1 MNLFHIRY
9 FVDLAHTGHYTRA
22 AERLCIAQPS
32 LSHAIGQLETELG
45 VPLFEKNGRNT
56 VLTSFGEEFLNC
68 AENALRTLDSGVESL
83 KRSAQGAGTI
93 RLGFLRVLG
102 IQWLPSLAANFWKP
116 RRIWKS
122 ILTFIQ
128 ESLRNC

>member
-9 FVDLAHTGHYTRA
+9 FVELAHTGHYTRA

-83 KRSAQGAGTI
+83 KRSAQGGRHHTPW
-93 RLGFLRVLG
+93 FSPG
-102 IQWLPSLAANFWKP
+102 IGNTVAALPGP
-116 RRIWKS
+116 
-122 ILTFIQ
+122 
-128 ESLRNC
+128 